1 MTPAPALA
9 ALKSLPHQ
17 RPREGRDFWILDN
30 ALRDPEG
37 LRQRFLQRTDWIFG
51 APTRPETWP
60 GKRAQPALS
69 PEELAPIE
77 QWVREK
83 TGKKKLKVGM
93 APDGASLNHN
103 CVQLVGGKEGRPLP
117 HTDRRDLCTFAAVIY
132 LTPGLPAACGTSFY
146 RIRLPD
152 GTPGGNRIP
161 APHKNLVEALGTRFV
176 PGNIFM
182 EETRVDY
189 RYNRMLL
196 YPADLL
202 HSATG
207 YAGEREEDRR
217 MTLLFFWL
225 C

>member
-1 MTPAPALA
+1 MTAPPALA
-9 ALKSLPHQ
+9 ALRSLPHQ
-17 RPREGRDFWILDN
+17 RPREGRDFWVLDN
-30 ALRDPEG
+30 VLPDPDG
-37 LRQRFLQRTDWIFG
+37 LRQRLLQRTDWVFG

-60 GKRAQPALS
+60 GKRAPSALS

-83 TGKKKLKVGM
+83 TGKKRLKVGV

-103 CVQLVGGKEGRPLP
+103 CVQVVGGKEGRPLP

-132 LTPGLPAACGTSFY
+132 LTPGLPASCGTSFY

-182 EETRVDY
+182 EEVRVDY

-202 HSATG
+202 HSASG
-207 YAGEREEDRR
+207 YVGEREEDRR